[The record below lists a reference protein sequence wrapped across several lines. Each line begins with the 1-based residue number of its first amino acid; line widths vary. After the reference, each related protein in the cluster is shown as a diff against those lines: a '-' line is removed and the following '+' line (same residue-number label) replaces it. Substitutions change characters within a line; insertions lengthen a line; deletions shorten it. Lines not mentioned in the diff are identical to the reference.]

1 MNNRECDILNLLT
14 LRLQRLQQVAW
25 KDYQSPLG
33 APALVRD
40 LSHSCVLLHRLAK
53 AFSESECQTLI
64 GWTNHSQADNSKEF
78 FPQNSFQRDIPAFIL
93 TDVIHV
99 LQNSLIYDRQAVIN
113 VLVAMHNTALNYLK
127 ELGFV
132 PSEVITVSVE
142 RDALANLETIKGIT

>member
-14 LRLQRLQQVAW
+14 LRLQRLQKIAW
-25 KDYQSPLG
+25 QNYQSPIG
-33 APALVRD
+33 AKYLIRD
-40 LSHSCVLLHRLAK
+40 LAHSCVLLHRLAK

-64 GWTNHSQADNSKEF
+64 GWTNHSQADPTKEF
-78 FPQNSFQRDIPAFIL
+78 FSQNSFQRDVPAFIL
-93 TDVIHV
+93 TDVINV
-99 LQNSLIYDRQAVIN
+99 LQNSLIYDRQAVIP
-113 VLVAMHNTALNYLK
+113 VLVAMHNTSLNYLK